1 MSIFPYIPEVVWAII
16 NFLVLFFILKK
27 FLFGPILGMM
37 EQRRKEIAENLTK
50 ADEAQREAEKLRQDY
65 LDQMAAARKEAQD
78 IITQANKAGDAVRAE
93 LLEETRAQASSLL
106 SKAQETIHREKDK
119 ALAELREEVAS
130 LAILAASKVIDKA
143 LTMDDHGRLV
153 KDFVNEVGKPQ

>member
-16 NFLVLFFILKK
+16 NFLVLFLILKK

-50 ADEAQREAEKLRQDY
+50 ADEAQREAEKLRQEY

-78 IITQANKAGDAVRAE
+78 IINQANKAGDSARAE
-93 LLEETRAQASSLL
+93 LLEEARAQASSLL
-106 SKAQETIHREKDK
+106 SKAQETIQREKDK

-130 LAILAASKVIDKA
+130 LAILAASKVIDKT

-153 KDFVNEVGKPQ
+153 KDFVDEVGKPQ

>member
-16 NFLVLFFILKK
+16 NFLVLFLILKK

-50 ADEAQREAEKLRQDY
+50 ADEAQREAEKLRQEY

-78 IITQANKAGDAVRAE
+78 IINQANKAGDSARA
-93 LLEETRAQASSLL
+93 
-106 SKAQETIHREKDK
+106 
-119 ALAELREEVAS
+119 
-130 LAILAASKVIDKA
+130 
-143 LTMDDHGRLV
+143 
-153 KDFVNEVGKPQ
+153 

>member
-16 NFLVLFFILKK
+16 NFLALFIILRK

-37 EQRRKEIAENLTK
+37 EQRRKEIADNLAR
-50 ADEAQREAEKLRQDY
+50 ADEAQREAEKLRQEY

-78 IITQANKAGDAVRAE
+78 IINQANKAGEAARAE
-93 LLEETRAQASSLL
+93 LLEDARAQASNLL
-106 SKAQETIHREKDK
+106 SKAQETIQREKDK

-130 LAILAASKVIDKA
+130 LAILAASKVIDKT
-143 LTMDDHGRLV
+143 LTVDDHGRLV
-153 KDFVNEVGKPQ
+153 KDFVDEVGKPQ